1 MAHLKTLVIVLI
13 ILIVLITVI
22 HLLVPVRPKD
32 TASKFTLNDTLK
44 NTHELKGHQCTAE
57 ICGKESGIDPVSD
70 PAYNMKEIA
79 SQSILLE
86 DHLSQPKKRCR
97 DCIAK
102 HFISITSY
110 LKEAI
115 CLAGEDIHKYP
126 YMEESVGYYNALF
139 DDWLNNQWDEEKVLH
154 IAGQLRV
161 MRKKIVNEYILK
173 DRNTD

>member
-1 MAHLKTLVIVLI
+1 MAHLRTLFIVLI
-13 ILIVLITVI
+13 VLIVLITII
-22 HLLVPVRPKD
+22 HLLVPVKPDK
-32 TASKFTLNDTLK
+32 TSKFTLNDK
-44 NTHELKGHQCTAE
+44 HELKGHQCTADK
-57 ICGKESGIDPVSD
+57 CGKESGIDPVSD
-70 PAYNMKEIA
+70 PAYNMKEVA

-86 DHLSQPKKRCR
+86 DHLSQPNKRCR

-110 LKEAI
+110 LKEAV

-126 YMEESVGYYNALF
+126 YMQESVGYYSNLF
-139 DDWLNNQWDEEKVLH
+139 DEWLNHQWDEEKVLH
-154 IAGQLRV
+154 IAGELRV